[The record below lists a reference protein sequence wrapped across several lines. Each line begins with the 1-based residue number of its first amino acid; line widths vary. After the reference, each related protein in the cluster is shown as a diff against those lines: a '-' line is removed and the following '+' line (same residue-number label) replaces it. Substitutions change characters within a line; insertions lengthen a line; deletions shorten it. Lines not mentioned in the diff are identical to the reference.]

1 VFRRRWRGGV
11 GGVQVRHVGQETDN
25 PGFPPLFGEEEVDR
39 VVPVSEV
46 VRPPGSSPLSDEEL
60 TAEAVALLKALFPRI
75 HDRLGATWG
84 SKQCEDYLDRL
95 ILDDRGDREGFPPEV
110 LAALLVL
117 QRVHAK
123 TFGVFKRRDP
133 WDVGFQK

>member
-1 VFRRRWRGGV
+1 M
-11 GGVQVRHVGQETDN
+11 QVDKLPNRNRSAASE
-25 PGFPPLFGEEEVDR
+25 FPSLLEEEDIDR
-39 VVPVSEV
+39 AVPSSDV
-46 VRPPGSSPLSDEEL
+46 VRGQATKPPSEEEL
-60 TAEAVALLKALFPRI
+60 TAQAVATLKSLYPRI

-95 ILDDRGDREGFPPEV
+95 ILDDRGDREGFQPAV
-110 LAALLVL
+110 LTALLVL

-123 TFGVFKRRDP
+123 QFGSFKRRDP